1 MELGVKADYK
11 KRQAQ
16 TRSAHGFCAQQHGP
30 SQASECTE
38 WHCRRRKAAAAA
50 GSWIRDV
57 NIEAEEIQFIK
68 MAWGRLELRSSGTA
82 EEH

>member
-1 MELGVKADYK
+1 MCRLPWK
-11 KRQAQ
+11 KEWHRRAQHTTSARSNTDQARQAN
-16 TRSAHGFCAQQHGP
+16 AP
-30 SQASECTE
+30 SGAAGE
-38 WHCRRRKAAAAA
+38 RKAAAAA

-68 MAWGRLELRSSGTA
+68 MAWGRLELRSSGTT